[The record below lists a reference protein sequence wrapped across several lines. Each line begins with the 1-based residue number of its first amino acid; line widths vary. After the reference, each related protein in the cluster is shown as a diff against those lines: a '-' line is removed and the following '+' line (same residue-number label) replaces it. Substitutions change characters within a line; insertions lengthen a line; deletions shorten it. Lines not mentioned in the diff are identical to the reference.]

1 MERTEI
7 KGFSKR
13 ILEGRRGEYAIFL
26 LIAGVSYSVILMLI
40 NMIPIIGQLAS
51 MVIGIIYAIVL
62 ATFTIIFCNSREKVD
77 YESLVPN
84 FTSIWKYI
92 VINLLFIVI
101 ISVIMIPI
109 VMITIMPIILSA
121 SYVFLIIGI
130 ILMIAVSILTSLP
143 LTFIQYIIIENQDAS
158 IGDILSVGFRLSFS
172 NAGKII
178 VMYLSLIPWYLL
190 IMVTFGL
197 GTLYVTPYINT
208 IFYVMYKDLRGE
220 ALLTTLDKPLY

>member
-1 MERTEI
+1 MERMEI
-7 KGFSKR
+7 KDFSKR

-92 VINLLFIVI
+92 VINLLFLIIIIV
-101 ISVIMIPI
+101 VI
-109 VMITIMPIILSA
+109 TPIILIFMLIA
-121 SYVFLIIGI
+121 YKFFRLFLIFLGI
-130 ILMIAVSILTSLP
+130 LIVIVSILLALP
-143 LTFIQYIIIENQDAS
+143 LTFMPYIIIENQNAS
-158 IGDILSVGFRLSFS
+158 IGDILLVGFRLSFS
-172 NAGKII
+172 NISKIVI
-178 VMYLSLIPWYLL
+178 MHLSLIPWYLL
-190 IMVTFGL
+190 VMVTFGL
-197 GTLYVTPYINT
+197 ANLYVLPYIKT

-220 ALLTTLDKPLY
+220 ALLTTMDKPLY

>member
-13 ILEGRRGEYAIFL
+13 ILERRRGEYAIFL